1 MCGIA
6 GVLSFTNSAF
16 RVSESYLT
24 RMRDVMAHRG
34 PDGAGIFVSP
44 DRRLGLGFRRLAIID
59 LSERAMQPM
68 SNEDGTLWV
77 VFNGEI
83 YNHAEIRAELEGL
96 GGHRWKTAHSDTE
109 VILHAFE
116 QWGIDCVQKFRG
128 MFAIGLWDTK
138 QRQLWL
144 IRDRIGVKPLYYS
157 IHHGRITFASEIK
170 ALLEDEE
177 QQRGVNEEAFY
188 YYLSFNATPA
198 PHTLFSGIQKLP
210 PGTWLR
216 VNEDG
221 QVQQSRYW
229 DVWDHTQPLT
239 NVTEAEIAEG
249 ILFELRTSVE
259 LRKISDVPV
268 GVFLSGG
275 IDSSTNAAL
284 FSEGES
290 QPVRTFSIGYDREY
304 KSYQNELHYAR
315 RMANEVGAE
324 HHELRLQEN
333 DLLESLPL
341 IIRHQDEPLADPV
354 CVPVYYVSKLA
365 RDAGVKVCQ
374 VGEGSDELFWGY
386 KYWKDSLRLQRFRN
400 LFPIPGALRDLGL
413 AGLNFA
419 ERDGKASYDRQFSCE
434 VLRRAL
440 SNRPVFWGGAEVFSD
455 SQKQRLL
462 SPRLRKRFAG
472 LSSWEALAPIRQRF
486 QEKAWEPSP
495 LNWMTYLDLNLRLP
509 ELLLMRVDKMSMAVS
524 LEARV
529 PFLDHKFVELAMS
542 IPEAVKTKGGAL
554 KYILKKA
561 VRGVIPDE
569 LIDRKKQGFAVPV
582 YEWYHAKFGEYAAK
596 EIREFCENTDLFQ
609 FEGVLPFLKRR
620 GWALLNVALW
630 WKQYIGS
637 GSAPPRPFLAPTPLR
652 SESNTHRSVPIPVE
666 PSMGTASSAQSG
678 GRS

>member
-1 MCGIA
+1 
-6 GVLSFTNSAF
+6 
-16 RVSESYLT
+16 
-24 RMRDVMAHRG
+24 
-34 PDGAGIFVSP
+34 
-44 DRRLGLGFRRLAIID
+44 
-59 LSERAMQPM
+59 MQPM

-83 YNHAEIRAELEGL
+83 YNHAEIRAELERR
-96 GGHRWKTAHSDTE
+96 GGHRWKTDHSDTE

-116 QWGIDCVQKFRG
+116 EWGIECVHKFRG
-128 MFAIGLWDTK
+128 MFAIALWDTK

-170 ALLEDEE
+170 ALLEDE
-177 QQRGVNEEAFY
+177 QQPRDVNEEALY

-198 PHTLFSGIQKLP
+198 PLTLFSGIQKLA
-210 PGTWLR
+210 PGSWLR

-221 QVQQSRYW
+221 HVQECRYW

-239 NVTEAEIAEG
+239 NVSEDEIAER
-249 ILFELRTSVE
+249 ILSELRTSVK

-284 FSEGES
+284 FSEGDG
-290 QPVRTFSIGYDREY
+290 QPVKTFSIGYDREY
-304 KSYQNELHYAR
+304 ESYPSELGYAR
-315 RMANEVGAE
+315 KIAQKVGAD
-324 HHELRLQEN
+324 HHELLLKES

-354 CVPVYYVSKLA
+354 CMPVYYVSKLA
-365 RDAGVKVCQ
+365 RDAGVIVCQ

-386 KYWKDSLRLQRFRN
+386 KYWRDSLRLQRFSN
-400 LFPIPGALRDLGL
+400 SLPIPNALRNLGL
-413 AGLNFA
+413 AGLNFV
-419 ERDGKASYDRQFSCE
+419 ERGRNASYRRQFSCE

-440 SNRPVFWGGAEVFSD
+440 SNRPVFWGGAEVLSD
-455 SQKQRLL
+455 SQKRQFL
-462 SPRLRKRFAG
+462 SPRLLKKFRE
-472 LSSWEALAPIRQRF
+472 LSSWEALRPIRQRF
-486 QEKAWEPSP
+486 EEKAWERSP
-495 LNWMTYLDLNLRLP
+495 LNWMTYLDLNVRLP

-542 IPEAVKTKGGAL
+542 IPEAVKTRKGVL

-569 LIDRKKQGFAVPV
+569 LIDRKKQGFGVPV
-582 YEWYHAKFGEYAAK
+582 YEWYQTKFGEHLVK
-596 EIREFCENTDLFQ
+596 ETKDFCENTDLFR
-609 FEGVLPFLKRR
+609 FEEVLPFLPKR
-620 GWALLNVALW
+620 GWALLNLALW

-637 GSAPPRPFLAPTPLR
+637 ESASPQPFLAPASLR
-652 SESNTHRSVPIPVE
+652 SESNSHRNISLPVE
-666 PSMGTASSAQSG
+666 PNMGTASTAQSG

>member
-1 MCGIA
+1 MCGIV
-6 GVLSFTNSAF
+6 GVLSFTNSSF
-16 RVSESYLT
+16 RVSEPYLT
-24 RMRDVMAHRG
+24 RMRDVMSHRG
-34 PDGAGIFVSP
+34 PDGAGIFVSG
-44 DRRLGLGFRRLAIID
+44 DQRLGLGFRRLAIID

-68 SNEDGTLWV
+68 SNEDGSLWV

-83 YNHAEIRAELEGL
+83 YNHAEIRAELESR
-96 GGHRWKTAHSDTE
+96 GGHRWKTDHSDTE

-116 QWGIDCVQKFRG
+116 EWGIDCVHKFRG
-128 MFAIGLWDTK
+128 MFAIALWDAK

-157 IHHGRITFASEIK
+157 IHHGRITFGSEIK
-170 ALLEDEE
+170 ALLQDAE
-177 QQRGVNEEAFY
+177 QERGVNEEALY

-198 PHTLFSGIQKLP
+198 PHTLFSGIRKLA

-221 QVQQSRYW
+221 HIQECRYW
-229 DVWDHTQPLT
+229 DVWDYTQPLT
-239 NVTEAEIAEG
+239 DISEEEIAER
-249 ILFELRTSVE
+249 ILSELRTSVQ

-284 FSEGES
+284 FSEGEGH
-290 QPVRTFSIGYDREY
+290 PVRTFSIGYDREY
-304 KSYQNELHYAR
+304 ESYPSELRYAR
-315 RMANEVGAE
+315 KIAQKVGAE
-324 HHELRLQEN
+324 HHELLLRES
-333 DLLESLPL
+333 DLLDSLPL

-365 RDAGVKVCQ
+365 RDAGVIVCQ

-386 KYWKDSLRLQRFRN
+386 KYWKDSLRLQRLTN
-400 LFPIPGALRDLGL
+400 LLPIPSPLRELGL
-413 AGLNFA
+413 TGLHFV
-419 ERDGKASYDRQFSCE
+419 ERSRGASYRHQFSCE

-440 SNRPVFWGGAEVFSD
+440 SNQPVFWGGAEVFSD
-455 SQKQRLL
+455 SQKRQLL
-462 SPRLRKRFAG
+462 SPRLHKKFAE
-472 LSSWEALAPIRQRF
+472 LSSWEALRPIHQRF
-486 QEKAWEPSP
+486 EEKAWEPSP

-542 IPEAVKTKGGAL
+542 IPEAIKTRNGAL

-569 LIDRKKQGFAVPV
+569 LIDRKKQGFGVPIH
-582 YEWYHAKFGEYAAK
+582 EWYHTKFGEYLVK
-596 EIREFCENTDLFQ
+596 EIKEFCDNTDFFQ
-609 FEGVLPFLKRR
+609 FERVLPFLPRR
-620 GWALLNVALW
+620 GWTLLNVALW

-637 GSAPPRPFLAPTPLR
+637 GQTVPNLLSGPVPFETQSANLR
-652 SESNTHRSVPIPVE
+652 SMPVAVE
-666 PSMGTASSAQSG
+666 RGV
-678 GRS
+678 

>member
-1 MCGIA
+1 
-6 GVLSFTNSAF
+6 
-16 RVSESYLT
+16 
-24 RMRDVMAHRG
+24 
-34 PDGAGIFVSP
+34 
-44 DRRLGLGFRRLAIID
+44 
-59 LSERAMQPM
+59 MQPM

-83 YNHAEIRAELEGL
+83 YNHAEIRAELERR
-96 GGHRWKTAHSDTE
+96 GGHRWKTDHSDTE

-116 QWGIDCVQKFRG
+116 EWGIDCVHKFRG
-128 MFAIGLWDTK
+128 MFAIALWDTK

-177 QQRGVNEEAFY
+177 QERGVNEEALY

-198 PHTLFSGIQKLP
+198 PHTLFSGVQKLP

-216 VNEDG
+216 VNGDG
-221 QVQQSRYW
+221 HVQECRYW

-239 NVTEAEIAEG
+239 NVSEAEIAER
-249 ILFELRTSVE
+249 ILSELRTSVK

-284 FSEGES
+284 FSEGEG

-304 KSYQNELHYAR
+304 ESYQNELHYAR
-315 RMANEVGAE
+315 RMAQEVGAE
-324 HHELRLQEN
+324 HHELLLRES
-333 DLLESLPL
+333 DLLDSLPL

-365 RDAGVKVCQ
+365 RDSGVIVCQ

-386 KYWKDSLRLQRFRN
+386 KYWKDSLRLQRFSSA
-400 LFPIPGALRDLGL
+400 FPIPNALRNLGL
-413 AGLNFA
+413 AGLNFV
-419 ERDGKASYDRQFSCE
+419 EGGRRSSYRRQFSCE

-455 SQKQRLL
+455 SQKRQLL
-462 SPRLRKRFAG
+462 SPRLRKRFAEF
-472 LSSWEALAPIRQRF
+472 SSWEAIRPIRQRF
-486 QEKAWEPSP
+486 EEKAWEPSP

-542 IPEAVKTKGGAL
+542 IPEAVKTRNGVL

-569 LIDRKKQGFAVPV
+569 LIDRKKQGFGVPV
-582 YEWYHAKFGEYAAK
+582 YEWYHTQFGKYLVK
-596 EIREFCENTDLFQ
+596 EMKDFCENTDLFQ
-609 FEGVLPFLKRR
+609 FEGVSPSLKKR

-637 GSAPPRPFLAPTPLR
+637 AAAVPYALPGPVPLETQPVNLR
-652 SESNTHRSVPIPVE
+652 SNTVVS
-666 PSMGTASSAQSG
+666 
-678 GRS
+678 

>member
-34 PDGAGIFVSP
+34 PDGAGMFVSP

-83 YNHAEIRAELEGL
+83 YNHAQIRSELEEL
-96 GGHRWKTAHSDTE
+96 GGHRWKTDHSDTE

-116 QWGIDCVQKFRG
+116 QWGINCLQKFRG
-128 MFAIGLWDTK
+128 MFAIALWDTK

-170 ALLEDEE
+170 ALLEDE
-177 QQRGVNEEAFY
+177 QQERGVNEEAFY

-198 PHTLFSGIQKLP
+198 PHTLFSGIQKLS

-216 VNEDG
+216 VNEEG
-221 QVQQSRYW
+221 QVRECRYW
-229 DVWDHTQPLT
+229 DVWDHTEPLT
-239 NVTEAEIAEG
+239 NATEAEIAER
-249 ILFELRTSVE
+249 ILSELRTSVK

-386 KYWKDSLRLQRFRN
+386 KYWKDSLRLQRSSN
-400 LFPIPGALRDLGL
+400 LFPIPGALRNLGI

-419 ERDGKASYDRQFSCE
+419 ERGRKASYDRQFSCE

-455 SQKQRLL
+455 SQKQQFL

-472 LSSWEALAPIRQRF
+472 RSSWEALRPIRQRF
-486 QEKAWEPSP
+486 EEKAWEPSP

-542 IPEAVKTKGGAL
+542 IPEEIKTKSGVL

-582 YEWYHAKFGEYAAK
+582 YEWYHAKFGEYVAK
-596 EIREFCENTDLFQ
+596 EIKDFCENTDLFQ
-609 FEGVLPFLKRR
+609 FEGTLPFLKRR

-637 GSAPPRPFLAPTPLR
+637 GSAPPQPFLAPTPLR
-652 SESNTHRSVPIPVE
+652 SESNTHRTLPIPVE
-666 PSMGTASSAQSG
+666 PGMGTASSAQSG
-678 GRS
+678 GRN